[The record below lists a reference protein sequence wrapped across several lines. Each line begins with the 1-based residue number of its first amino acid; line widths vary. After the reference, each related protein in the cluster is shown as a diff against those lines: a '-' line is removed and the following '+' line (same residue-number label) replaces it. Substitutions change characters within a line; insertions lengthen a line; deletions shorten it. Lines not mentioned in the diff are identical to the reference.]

1 MKIILVRHG
10 QTESNYE
17 GIMQGRVN
25 NLMNDTG
32 RRQCQKLRDKLI
44 DTKIDYCYMSP
55 LVRCV
60 ETAFILI
67 GDRCEMIKDDR
78 LIERDLGELEGKKR
92 DLYDKDKYWNYELNS
107 NDLGVEPVQSVIS
120 RCEKFLNY
128 IKDKYDKDTTILVV
142 THSAPYRA
150 LKLLLNETPLTGE
163 LYGKNII
170 NADYEEFEI

>member
-32 RRQCQKLRDKLI
+32 RRQCQKLRDKLNDI
-44 DTKIDYCYMSP
+44 KIDYCYMSP

-67 GDRCEMIKDDR
+67 GDRCEMIRDDR

-92 DLYDKDKYWNYELNS
+92 DLYDKDKYWNYEINS
-107 NDLGVEPVQSVIS
+107 SDLGVESVQSIIS
-120 RCEKFLNY
+120 RCDDFLNY
-128 IKDKYDKDTTILVV
+128 IKNKYDKDTTILVV

-150 LKLLLNETPLTGE
+150 LKLLLNKTPLTGN
-163 LYGKNII
+163 LYGCNIH
-170 NADYEEFEI
+170 NTDYEEFEI